1 MLGGGGTQSCGRLGL
16 SFPDDSVSASREAV
30 LGDMPELAGDARVG
44 QGEGVPAEG
53 TACAEGWGGRDR
65 GPEPLARSRPVP
77 GTSVSSPWLAGDG
90 MLSASGG
97 QRHSSLPGFAP
108 ISLCHLGR
116 VSASTSLSIPIR
128 TMQGYGVRW
137 FRRSSEV

>member
-1 MLGGGGTQSCGRLGL
+1 M
-16 SFPDDSVSASREAV
+16 DDSVSASREAV

-44 QGEGVPAEG
+44 QGEGVPGRGHSLCRGLGWAGQRARATG
-53 TACAEGWGGRDR
+53 TLKTRPRNQCELTLAGGRWD
-65 GPEPLARSRPVP
+65 A
-77 GTSVSSPWLAGDG
+77 VSI
-90 MLSASGG
+90 GG